1 MYFHLYVL
9 DNLIM
14 MMFVAELVHAF
25 PCSLG
30 RWPHLER
37 EGGFVFWGGWGGSE
51 SQQFDHYIMLRVGL
65 EPSIE
70 C

>member
-1 MYFHLYVL
+1 MYLQLYVL

-14 MMFVAELVHAF
+14 MMFVTELVHTF

-37 EGGFVFWGGWGGSE
+37 EWFWGGWGGSE

-65 EPSIE
+65 EPSSE
-70 C
+70 R

>member
-1 MYFHLYVL
+1 
-9 DNLIM
+9 M

-37 EGGFVFWGGWGGSE
+37 EGGFVFFLGGGGGG
-51 SQQFDHYIMLRVGL
+51 DLRVNNL
-65 EPSIE
+65 TIIL
-70 C
+70 

>member
-37 EGGFVFWGGWGGSE
+37 EGWGFFFGGGDLGVNNLT
-51 SQQFDHYIMLRVGL
+51 IIL
-65 EPSIE
+65 

>member
-37 EGGFVFWGGWGGSE
+37 ERERERGGGSE

>member
-37 EGGFVFWGGWGGSE
+37 EGVG

>member
-37 EGGFVFWGGWGGSE
+37 ERERGGGGSE

>member
-37 EGGFVFWGGWGGSE
+37 ERGGGFFFGEGGGGIWE
-51 SQQFDHYIMLRVGL
+51 STI
-65 EPSIE
+65 
-70 C
+70 